1 MLVLTTL
8 KSSRSSPPA
17 PITSSRTSLTTYSTR
32 TLIFRKW
39 KFRRGRY
46 EYGGRQNATHV
57 FVHVPIPYSQETR
70 NTFEQAA
77 DGGTCAVRTIEL
89 CGAGSEMAEKR
100 PIDEEAVFN
109 VALDVLVCRGYKEAT
124 MVELAE
130 ATGVQ
135 RGTLYHAYGGKEE
148 LFLWAFNN
156 L

>member
-1 MLVLTTL
+1 
-8 KSSRSSPPA
+8 
-17 PITSSRTSLTTYSTR
+17 
-32 TLIFRKW
+32 
-39 KFRRGRY
+39 
-46 EYGGRQNATHV
+46 
-57 FVHVPIPYSQETR
+57 
-70 NTFEQAA
+70 
-77 DGGTCAVRTIEL
+77 
-89 CGAGSEMAEKR
+89 MAEKR

-156 L
+156 LAGKFYDRVRHALQKPDRRAALYRPAARIQRSSGVLRRYRPVPEPRI